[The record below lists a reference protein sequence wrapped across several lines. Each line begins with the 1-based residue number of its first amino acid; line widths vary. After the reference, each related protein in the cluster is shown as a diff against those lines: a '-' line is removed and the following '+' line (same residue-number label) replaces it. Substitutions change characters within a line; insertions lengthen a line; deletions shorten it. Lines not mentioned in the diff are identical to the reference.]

1 MCLVS
6 TLLQSV
12 LSVPK
17 PEISKLR
24 RNKVSKRQ
32 LDQYGSPLDDPI
44 DSIDTYG
51 PPRAQPC
58 ELQVREASKKVSL
71 LLQNHVQSVCS
82 ISQKVW
88 WSRPAI

>member
-32 LDQYGSPLDDPI
+32 LDQYGSPQADP
-44 DSIDTYG
+44 IDTYG
-51 PPRAQPC
+51 PPQAQPC
-58 ELQVREASKKVSL
+58 ELQVREASKTVSL
-71 LLQNHVQSVCS
+71 LLHNHVQSVCG

-88 WSRPAI
+88 LSRPGI

>member
-32 LDQYGSPLDDPI
+32 LDQYGSPQADPI
-44 DSIDTYG
+44 DSYG
-51 PPRAQPC
+51 SPQAQPC
-58 ELQVREASKKVSL
+58 ELQVREASETVS
-71 LLQNHVQSVCS
+71 
-82 ISQKVW
+82 
-88 WSRPAI
+88 RYTAAE